1 MGSEVVQINPS
12 ELLKQET
19 EITDRDFY
27 EVYDP
32 RIRRKKKVPSARVY
46 NNWAKEAGIKTKILD
61 AGCDSEKA
69 WAHVKGWLGE
79 EANPLLQRE
88 ARVTILWKIEF
99 ESLVW
104 DAIAD
109 REKKKPYTVGPDGYP
124 VLTNPADQLALIRQ
138 LSRIKRFG
146 ERTAVT
152 KAEAIV
158 EKKLLGVEYRE
169 PEEIRHEK
177 REVQAV
183 SETQDGTLHV
193 KEEGIE
199 RETGEGFEPPSGV
212 DRPKSGAGEA
222 GAEDSKGKTE
232 SDLPKIP
239 VPLPAGSA
247 PLPSPFKRSL
257 TRVVQVNGKRLRT
270 AGIEAA
276 QLAQIWKAAEEHGNE
291 KIAPLLKEFGA
302 EKSTH
307 LTKEEGDQ
315 VLGRLARLPAAERN
329 GAETLPV

>member
-12 ELLKQET
+12 EWLKQET

-46 NNWAKEAGIKTKILD
+46 NNWAKEAGIKTQILD

-69 WAHVKGWLGE
+69 WAHVKGWIGE

-99 ESLVW
+99 ESLIF

-124 VLTNPADQLALIRQ
+124 VLTNPPDQLALIRQ

-183 SETQDGTLHV
+183 CEAQDGTLHV
-193 KEEGIE
+193 KEEAIE

-212 DRPKSGAGEA
+212 DRPKSGAEEA
-222 GAEDSKGKTE
+222 GREDSKGKTGTE
-232 SDLPKIP
+232 KDLSRTP
-239 VPLPAGSA
+239 VPLPPGPA
-247 PLPSPFKRSL
+247 PLPSPLKRSL
-257 TRVVQVNGKRLRT
+257 TRVVQVDGKRLRT
-270 AGIEAA
+270 AGIEAE
-276 QLAQIWKAAEEHGNE
+276 QLDRIWKAAKQHGNE
-291 KIAPLLKEFGA
+291 KIVPLLKAYGV
-302 EKSTH
+302 EKSIY
-307 LTKEEGDQ
+307 LTKEEAD
-315 VLGRLARLPAAERN
+315 RFLAGLPAAGRN